1 MVADF
6 QEMPVFEPITEANK
20 RKTDNDKKSLND
32 KLKKTEF
39 AIGLNDKL
47 AFIKHL
53 FDGKNEEYERVLSQ
67 INTSQSFEEAKT
79 LVQNIIKPDYNHW
92 EGKEEFEERFM
103 EIIESKFN

>member
-1 MVADF
+1 M
-6 QEMPVFEPITEANK
+6 
-20 RKTDNDKKSLND
+20 SLSVY
-32 KLKKTEF
+32 F
-39 AIGLNDKL
+39 RSVL
-47 AFIKHL
+47 AFYVIFIKHL